1 MYTKQRQGWSKHLEF
16 IIFDSILLILAY
28 RLAFALHFQ
37 SFTYSPG
44 TVLRNASVVIIYSV
58 FMISVMTGIHNNVIG
73 RDGIYELGQCILE
86 TLEVSILIILYFFI
100 VRKDIEDARGI
111 ISYFSVIGTL
121 TLYSTHQ
128 IWKNVM
134 QNILKSEHY
143 NHHLLIITDRDN
155 AYEAADKIRRYAT
168 GKYTVVGMVLTDDDS
183 YVGSTYLDIPVIS
196 DKDNIAASIQDKW
209 VDDIF
214 IFTKPENALSEKTMI
229 SFSAMGITTHTKV
242 NMEYDRP
249 VEFTIERFADCMVI
263 TENIHEANP
272 GGLILKR
279 AMDIAGAIVGLFFTA
294 IITMIVGPIIFF
306 TDPGPIFFAQVR
318 IGMNGRKFKMYKF
331 RSMYKDA
338 EERKKALMAQNQIK
352 GNMFK
357 MDNDP
362 RIIGSGPDG
371 TKHGIG
377 WFIRKTSIDEFP
389 QFLNILKGDM
399 SLVGT
404 RPPTLDEWEN
414 YELHHRARMSFRPGL
429 TGLWQVSGRSD
440 IQDFEEVVRLDLE
453 YINNW
458 SIGRDIW
465 IIIKTAAMIFT
476 GSGAK

>member
-1 MYTKQRQGWSKHLEF
+1 MYTRQREGWSKHIEF
-16 IIFDSILLILAY
+16 MIFDSILLILVY
-28 RLAFALHFQ
+28 RLSFALHFQ
-37 SFTYSPG
+37 SFSYRPG
-44 TVLRNASVVIIYSV
+44 TVLRSASVIIVTAV
-58 FMISVMTGIHNNVIG
+58 FFISVVTNVYNNVLG
-73 RDGIYELGQCILE
+73 RDGLKEIVECFLE
-86 TLEVSILIILYFFI
+86 CASVAIIIILYFFV
-100 VRKDIEDARGI
+100 VRRDLEDERGI
-111 ISYFSVIGTL
+111 MAYFSVIGTF
-121 TLYSTHQ
+121 TLYFMHQ
-128 IWKNVM
+128 VWKNMMRRV
-134 QNILKSEHY
+134 LTGERY
-143 NHHLLIITDRDN
+143 NHHLLIVTDRDN
-155 AYEAADKIRRYAT
+155 AYHAADQIRRYAPS
-168 GKYTVVGMVLTDDDS
+168 KYTVVGLVLMDDDS
-183 YVGSTYLDIPVIS
+183 FVGSTYLDIPVIS
-196 DKDNIAASIQDKW
+196 DGNTIEKSIQDKW
-209 VDDIF
+209 VDDVF
-214 IFTKPENALSEKTMI
+214 IFTKPENAPSEKTMTN
-229 SFSAMGITTHTKV
+229 FTAMGITTHTRISIE
-242 NMEYDRP
+242 NDRP
-249 VEFTIERFADCMVI
+249 VEFTVEQFANCMVI

-272 GGLILKR
+272 AGLILKR
-279 AMDIAGAIVGLFFTA
+279 LMDIAGAIVGLIFTV
-294 IITMIVGPIIFF
+294 IITFIVGPIIFF

-389 QFLNILKGDM
+389 QFWNILKGDM

-440 IQDFEEVVRLDLE
+440 IQDFEEVVRLDLK
-453 YINNW
+453 YINEW
-458 SIGRDIW
+458 SVGRDIW
-465 IIIKTAAMIFT
+465 IIIKTALMIFT

>member
-1 MYTKQRQGWSKHLEF
+1 MYTRQREGWSKHVEF
-16 IIFDSILLILAY
+16 IIFDSILLMLVY
-28 RLAFALHFQ
+28 RLAFAIHFK

-44 TVLRNASVVIIYSV
+44 TVLRSAAVTIFVSVFFLSVVTHIYD
-58 FMISVMTGIHNNVIG
+58 NVLG
-73 RDGIYELGQCILE
+73 RDGLKELVECIME
-86 TLEVSILIILYFFI
+86 SIGVSVLVILYFFI
-100 VRKDIEDARGI
+100 VRRDMEDARGI
-111 ISYFSVIGTL
+111 MAYFCVISTFSLYFMHQTWKSMMRRVL
-121 TLYSTHQ
+121 TGEQ
-128 IWKNVM
+128 
-134 QNILKSEHY
+134 Y
-143 NHHLLIITDRDN
+143 NHHLLIVTDRDT
-155 AYEAADKIRRYAT
+155 AYHACDQIRRYMPS
-168 GKYTVVGMVLTDDDS
+168 KYTVVGLVLVDDDS
-183 YVGSTYLDIPVIS
+183 FVGSTYLDVPVIS
-196 DKDNIAASIQDKW
+196 DGNSIEKSIQDKW
-209 VDDIF
+209 VDDVF
-214 IFTKPENALSEKTMI
+214 IYTKPENALSDKTMTN
-229 SFSAMGITTHTKV
+229 FTAMGITTHTHIS
-242 NMEYDRP
+242 MENDRP
-249 VEFTIERFADCMVI
+249 VEFTIEKFANCMVI
-263 TENIHEANP
+263 TENIREANP
-272 GGLILKR
+272 AGLILKR
-279 AMDIAGAIVGLFFTA
+279 IMDIVGAIVGLFFTA
-294 IITMIVGPIIFF
+294 IITLIVGPIIYF

-362 RIIGSGPDG
+362 RIIGSGSDG

-389 QFLNILKGDM
+389 QFWNILKGDM

-458 SIGRDIW
+458 SVGRDIW
-465 IIIKTAAMIFT
+465 IIVKTALMIFT

>member
-1 MYTKQRQGWSKHLEF
+1 MYTRQRQGWSKHLEF
-16 IIFDSILLILAY
+16 ILFDSIVLILIY

-37 SFTYSPG
+37 SFVYSPG
-44 TVLRNASVVIIYSV
+44 TVLRSAAVAIFVSV
-58 FMISVMTGIHNNVIG
+58 FMVSVVTGVHDNVLG
-73 RDGIYELGQCILE
+73 RDGLKEMVESILE
-86 TLEVSILIILYFFI
+86 CAAVSVLVILYFFI
-100 VRKDIEDARGI
+100 VSRDIEDARGI
-111 ISYFSVIGTL
+111 MIYFFALSL
-121 TLYSTHQ
+121 FTLYFAHS
-128 IWKNVM
+128 IWKSIMRRV
-134 QNILKSEHY
+134 LKSEHY

-155 AYEAADKIRRYAT
+155 AYEAADQIRRFAPS
-168 GKYTVVGMVLTDDDS
+168 KYTAVGLVLMDDDS

-196 DKDNIAASIQDKW
+196 DRNSIEKSIQDKW
-209 VDDIF
+209 VDDVF
-214 IFTKPENALSEKTMI
+214 IMTSPDNAPSDKTMNN
-229 SFSAMGITTHTKV
+229 FTAMGITTHTRI
-242 NMEYDRP
+242 NMEVDRP
-249 VEFTIERFADCMVI
+249 VEFTIEKFANCMVI
-263 TENIHEANP
+263 TENIREANP
-272 GGLILKR
+272 AGLILKR
-279 AMDIAGAIVGLFFTA
+279 FMDIAGAIVGLFFTA
-294 IITMIVGPIIFF
+294 IITLIVGPIIYF

-389 QFLNILKGDM
+389 QFWNILKGDM

-458 SIGRDIW
+458 SVGRDIW
-465 IIIKTAAMIFT
+465 IIVKTALMIFT

>member
-1 MYTKQRQGWSKHLEF
+1 MYTKQRQGWSKHIEF
-16 IIFDSILLILAY
+16 IIFDSIILILSY
-28 RLAFALHFQ
+28 RLAFALYFQ

-44 TVLRNASVVIIYSV
+44 TVLRNAAVATLVSVFIISVV
-58 FMISVMTGIHNNVIG
+58 TKIHDNVLG
-73 RDGIYELGQCILE
+73 RDGLMEMGQCILE
-86 TLEVSILIILYFFI
+86 AGAVSILIILYFFI
-100 VRKDIEDARGI
+100 VRRDIEDARGI
-111 ISYFSVIGTL
+111 IAYFFVFGL
-121 TLYSTHQ
+121 FALYFAHQ
-128 IWKNVM
+128 AWKSM
-134 QNILKSEHY
+134 MRSILGGERF
-143 NHHLLIITDRDN
+143 NHHLLIVTDREN
-155 AYEAADKIRRYAT
+155 AYVAADKIRRYAT
-168 GKYTVVGMVLTDDDS
+168 GKYTVVGLVLVDDDS

-196 DKDNIAASIQDKW
+196 DKDHIEISIQDKW
-209 VDDIF
+209 VDDVF
-214 IFTKPENALSEKTMI
+214 IFTKPENALSEKTMLN
-229 SFSAMGITTHTKV
+229 FSAMGITTHTRLD
-242 NMEYDRP
+242 MQYERHS
-249 VEFTIERFADCMVI
+249 EFTIERFAECIVV

-279 AMDIAGAIVGLFFTA
+279 IMDIAGAIVGLFFTA
-294 IITMIVGPIIFF
+294 LITLVVGPIIYF
-306 TDPGPIFFAQVR
+306 TDPGPIFFAQDR

-440 IQDFEEVVRLDLE
+440 IQDFEEVVRLDLD

-465 IIIKTAAMIFT
+465 IIMKTAAMIFT